1 MSRKDQNHYRS
12 FDQGRKNG
20 WGIGLYRHPSDGWFG
35 GVCAG
40 LAEYWE
46 VPTWVTRLSAFALFL
61 FTGSI
66 IFWFYIAAWILISK
80 RSTRWGGEVHEGE
93 VIKTTMRI
101 ATNTADAQPFVTPRR
116 HQRAWRRPTIA

>member
-40 LAEYWE
+40 LAEYWDCLLYTS
-46 VPTWVTRLSAFALFL
+46 PSPRDRSLSRMPSSA
-61 FTGSI
+61 
-66 IFWFYIAAWILISK
+66 
-80 RSTRWGGEVHEGE
+80 
-93 VIKTTMRI
+93 
-101 ATNTADAQPFVTPRR
+101 
-116 HQRAWRRPTIA
+116 